1 VLEGRYA
8 DGVPATQKRRGRPPS
23 GGREEILR
31 ATLELIRERGMAR
44 LTTREVAERAG
55 VSEGSVFYH
64 FEDRFGL
71 LRAVFEQSLE
81 PLHIQALD
89 SSAGDLRATVTK
101 VSEGIERFLTASLD
115 VMMAAQSDAELR
127 DSLHAFMLASDYG
140 PHRGIASISAF
151 IGAQQ
156 DAGVVRTDVNPAVVA
171 SMIVNDA
178 LQRAAVPKLIGN
190 RKGIQ
195 SRTAFVDTLMAM
207 LSDPG

>member
-1 VLEGRYA
+1 
-8 DGVPATQKRRGRPPS
+8 
-23 GGREEILR
+23 
-31 ATLELIRERGMAR
+31 MAR

-64 FEDRFGL
+64 FDDRFGL
-71 LRAVFEQSLE
+71 LKAVFEHSLE
-81 PLHIQALD
+81 PLHIHALE
-89 SSAGDLRATVTK
+89 STSGDLRTTVTRI
-101 VSEGIERFLTASLD
+101 SEGIERFLTASLD

-127 DSLHAFMLASDYG
+127 DSLHAFMRESDYG
-140 PHRGIASISAF
+140 PHRGIAAISAF

-156 DAGVVRTDVNPAVVA
+156 ETGVVRADVNPNVVA

-195 SRTAFVDTLMAM
+195 PRPAFVDTLMAM
-207 LSDPG
+207 LADGG